1 MGYAE
6 QLENSP
12 NLSGTERQKAF
23 VIVEQS
29 KRMKN
34 LISNLNLASKLEYD
48 MQPLVK
54 KQENAVAIVRQVVVD
69 FMNMDIDDRFP
80 IKWNTDEKLTVCN
93 ISVDKNLL
101 RRAISNLI
109 QNSISHNEN
118 GCTIYV
124 SVVADNNKCIICVED
139 NGIGASDEQIKKT
152 QSCTALYGL

>member
-1 MGYAE
+1 MVMGYAE

-54 KQENAVAIVRQVVVD
+54 NKKMQ
-69 FMNMDIDDRFP
+69 
-80 IKWNTDEKLTVCN
+80 LLL
-93 ISVDKNLL
+93 SDK
-101 RRAISNLI
+101 
-109 QNSISHNEN
+109 
-118 GCTIYV
+118 
-124 SVVADNNKCIICVED
+124 
-139 NGIGASDEQIKKT
+139 
-152 QSCTALYGL
+152 